1 MLPQDPKLASRKR
14 VPTFWR
20 AVPGF
25 PIFNSNSYLRRPSMK
40 RYTPDMLPASGHTR
54 MAEQR
59 IALVTGGNR
68 GIGLEVCRQLAGLG
82 IRVVL
87 GSRDTARGVA
97 AAGEL
102 VAERLPV
109 EARHLD
115 VASAK
120 SISECMNWLRRDV
133 GRLDILVNNAGI
145 MIEEGDADPMEEI
158 EIIRETMQTNVYGPF
173 LLSRLAIPVMK
184 SRRYGRIVNLSSG
197 MGSLA
202 EMGAGY
208 IAYRLSKA
216 GINVVTRVTAAE
228 TEGMG
233 ILVNSVDPGWVQT
246 GMGGRGATRTVKK
259 GAETVVWLATAPD
272 NGPTGAF
279 FRDRKA
285 IAW

>member
-1 MLPQDPKLASRKR
+1 
-14 VPTFWR
+14 
-20 AVPGF
+20 
-25 PIFNSNSYLRRPSMK
+25 
-40 RYTPDMLPASGHTR
+40 

-82 IRVVL
+82 IRVIL
-87 GSRDTARGVA
+87 GSRDMARGVA

-109 EARHLD
+109 EARQLD

-120 SISECMNWLRRDV
+120 SISECMNWVRRDV

-246 GMGGRGATRTVKK
+246 GMGGRGATRTVEK

>member
-1 MLPQDPKLASRKR
+1 
-14 VPTFWR
+14 
-20 AVPGF
+20 
-25 PIFNSNSYLRRPSMK
+25 
-40 RYTPDMLPASGHTR
+40 

-82 IRVVL
+82 IRVIL

-102 VAERLPV
+102 IAERLSV
-109 EARHLD
+109 EARQLD

-120 SISECMNWLRRDV
+120 SVSECMNWVRRDV

-173 LLSRLAIPVMK
+173 LLSRLAIPIMK

-246 GMGGRGATRTVKK
+246 AMGGRGATRTVKK

>member
-1 MLPQDPKLASRKR
+1 
-14 VPTFWR
+14 
-20 AVPGF
+20 
-25 PIFNSNSYLRRPSMK
+25 
-40 RYTPDMLPASGHTR
+40 

-82 IRVVL
+82 IRVIL
-87 GSRDTARGVA
+87 GSRDGARGVT

-109 EARHLD
+109 EARQLD

-120 SISECMNWLRRDV
+120 SINECMTWVRRDV

-173 LLSRLAIPVMK
+173 LLSRLAIPIMK

-208 IAYRLSKA
+208 IGYRLSKA

-246 GMGGRGATRTVKK
+246 AMGGRGATRTVEK

-285 IAW
+285 IVW

>member
-1 MLPQDPKLASRKR
+1 
-14 VPTFWR
+14 
-20 AVPGF
+20 
-25 PIFNSNSYLRRPSMK
+25 
-40 RYTPDMLPASGHTR
+40 

-82 IRVVL
+82 VKVIL
-87 GSRDTARGVA
+87 GSRDAARGVA

-102 VAERLPV
+102 AAAGLPV
-109 EARHLD
+109 EARQLD
-115 VASAK
+115 VSSAK
-120 SISECMNWLRRDV
+120 SISECMNWVRDV

-145 MIEEGDADPMEEI
+145 MIEEGDADPLEEL

-173 LLSRLAIPVMK
+173 LLTRLAIPIMK
-184 SRRYGRIVNLSSG
+184 SRRYGRIVNLSSS
-197 MGSLA
+197 MGSLT

-216 GINVVTRVTAAE
+216 GINVVTRVIAAE

-233 ILVNSVDPGWVQT
+233 ILVNSVDPGWVRT
-246 GMGGRGATRTVKK
+246 AMGGSGATRTVEK
-259 GAETVVWLATAPD
+259 GAETVVWLATLPD